1 MQNYDFYKTKYGR
14 ELLID
19 LIPLERLQGYLD
31 HVPTHTLSYYDITLI
46 TEGSGFF
53 TLDGSTAPIEKGV
66 LFFSA
71 PGQIRQWNFDRMPQ
85 GLVLIFEEAFLCDY
99 FNDARFV
106 ENLSY
111 FCSLS
116 NPPSMLLADAE
127 YRELVPLLET
137 IYREIAEYETK
148 DKHILRALLYHATML
163 LNRMYLQRYPVVDR
177 KPEGRYIHEF
187 RASVEKEFRQ
197 CRSVAYFAD
206 LLHITPGHLNDIVR
220 CEMGITAKQFIIDR
234 TMREAKRMLGYTG
247 LSVSEVAMAL
257 NFENPS
263 YFTRL
268 FEKHVGVTPLQFRAK
283 ILEK

>member
-1 MQNYDFYKTKYGR
+1 MKNYDFYKTKYGR

-19 LIPLERLQGYLD
+19 LIPLERLQSYLD

-46 TEGSGFF
+46 GEGSGTF
-53 TLDGSTAPIEKGV
+53 TLDGSTTPIEKGM

-85 GLVLIFEEAFLCDY
+85 GLVLIFEETFLCDY

-116 NPPSMLLADAE
+116 NPPSMLLSDAE

-187 RASVEKEFRQ
+187 RALVEKEFRQ
-197 CRSVAYFAD
+197 CRSVACFAD

-220 CEMGITAKQFIIDR
+220 REMGITAKQFIIDR

-247 LSVSEVAMAL
+247 LSVNEVAMAL

-268 FEKHVGVTPLQFRAK
+268 FEKHVGVTPLQFRTK